1 PFQKQGRGRD
11 VAVVPLV
18 AHVQRLRHQ
27 RFEIQFAENFH
38 ACPQRRSEDLS
49 YPLKA
54 VDHIGTVGAEPEHS
68 TDSLVEVTEGLIAM
82 GGIDNHPH
90 WHGGANGA
98 SHGTDGGMMVTGFE
112 DNLTT

>member
-1 PFQKQGRGRD
+1 
-11 VAVVPLV
+11 
-18 AHVQRLRHQ
+18 
-27 RFEIQFAENFH
+27 
-38 ACPQRRSEDLS
+38 
-49 YPLKA
+49 
-54 VDHIGTVGAEPEHS
+54 
-68 TDSLVEVTEGLIAM
+68 M